1 MKIDKKKIVYIVLAC
16 IIIIGSII
24 IGFKGLNVGLKYK
37 ANKQVDIYIGK
48 EFNSNDIKT
57 LVKEVIGNKEVIVQK
72 VEAYEEIASI
82 TVEEITDEQLE
93 ELNTKINEK
102 YELENTVKDDM
113 VVVEAP
119 RLRLRDLVK
128 QFILPVALSLV
139 IILVYA
145 GIRFRK
151 IDVFEV
157 LGKILILNILAQ
169 MLYLSILAIFRIPV
183 NALTVPI
190 AIAIYVVVTLVIF
203 NELETKEKENEQLAK
218 NKK

>member
-48 EFNSNDIKT
+48 GFNSNDIKT

-93 ELNTKINEK
+93 ELNTKVNEK

>member
-48 EFNSNDIKT
+48 GFNSNDIKT

-93 ELNTKINEK
+93 ELNTKVNEK

-113 VVVEAP
+113 VVVESP